1 MHGNDSWLTLV
12 LLFAVFVLLPQLTK
26 FIKVQPEKKEEKPKM
41 TIAPADIAPTASRSA
56 ACTVWE
62 GIRYGVVIHTLRLAS
77 PTASR
82 KASWVT
88 L

>member
-41 TIAPADIAPTASRSA
+41 TIAPADITPQASRSA
-56 ACTVWE
+56 E
-62 GIRYGVVIHTLRLAS
+62 LIKTLPPEHS
-77 PTASR
+77 PSEPTPQPIKPR
-82 KASWVT
+82 WF
-88 L
+88 